1 MSSVRARALAT
12 VRSAAQRSPGLDL
25 IALALHGK
33 TGGFEKV
40 TAMIDEMVV
49 VLKKEQND
57 DDKKKDYCATEF
69 DQSDD
74 KKKGL
79 EKNIADEEAAI
90 ARAEDGIATLTEEI
104 KALVAGIEELDK
116 SVAQATEQRKEE
128 HADFTELMATNT
140 QAKDILGFAKNR
152 LNKF

>member
-1 MSSVRARALAT
+1 MQLTNQASSMRARALAE
-12 VRSAAQRSPGLDL
+12 VRKARVAAQRTPGLDL

-49 VLKKEQND
+49 VLKKEQED
-57 DDKKKDYCATEF
+57 DDQKKDYCATEF

-79 EKNIADEEAAI
+79 EKTIADEEAAI
-90 ARAEDGIATLTEEI
+90 SRAE
-104 KALVAGIEELDK
+104 
-116 SVAQATEQRKEE
+116 
-128 HADFTELMATNT
+128 
-140 QAKDILGFAKNR
+140 
-152 LNKF
+152 